1 MAKKTIHLTES
12 ELKEVISGAVRRV
25 LSEMAK
31 DNLTLREFNRYMN
44 KMGFIYREAS
54 GSSRVYFNPQYGD
67 KSAITIHG
75 HNDGDEI
82 DGNALKQVKSVLED
96 IGWFD
101 DPSNFAK
108 FPFDDWK
115 ISRKTV
121 KLNVDTTQQEIKK
134 ANELYKNAEVEQVFP
149 MRDSICV
156 LKVSDDKVN
165 LCRSSNDKRPLLP
178 NWFEKFAYDRKTNRI
193 PCLKRN
199 NWETYET
206 ECYPIKQD
214 GTLDTEN
221 IIIENKGYGKQR
233 L

>member
-1 MAKKTIHLTES
+1 
-12 ELKEVISGAVRRV
+12 
-25 LSEMAK
+25 
-31 DNLTLREFNRYMN
+31 
-44 KMGFIYREAS
+44 MGFVYREAE
-54 GSSRVYFNPQYGD
+54 GSSRVYYIPQYNG
-67 KSAITIHG
+67 SEVTVHA
-75 HNDGDEI
+75 HND
-82 DGNALKQVKSVLED
+82 NAIIPASALRQVKNTLKD
-96 IGWFD
+96 IKWFD

-108 FPFDDWK
+108 FPFAKWQLSSSDV
-115 ISRKTV
+115 S
-121 KLNVDTTQQEIKK
+121 VDMTQQEIKK
-134 ANELYKNAEVEQVFP
+134 ANEQYKDAEVEQVFP
-149 MRDSICV
+149 MKNSVCV

-165 LCRSSNDKRPLLP
+165 LCRSSNDRRPLLP

-199 NWETYET
+199 NWKTYET